1 MALTKLRG
9 NIISTGTISNVKIEN
24 GTITN
29 DKIKDGTIENSKLA
43 TPPSAGISTG
53 KSIAMAIVFG

>member
-9 NIISTGTISNVKIEN
+9 NIISA

-29 DKIKDGTIENSKLA
+29 AKIEDSSIQNAKLA
-43 TPPSAGISTG
+43 SPFTTG
-53 KSIAMAIVFG
+53 KAIAMSIVFG